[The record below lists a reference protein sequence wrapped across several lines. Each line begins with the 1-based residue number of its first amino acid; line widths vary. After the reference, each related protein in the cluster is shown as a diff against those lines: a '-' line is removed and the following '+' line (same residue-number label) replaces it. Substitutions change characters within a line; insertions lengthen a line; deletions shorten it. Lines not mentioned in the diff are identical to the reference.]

1 MTETNNDQ
9 KSSPKE
15 DTLRET
21 PVAKASEG
29 QISVQPAEWQLP
41 AKREDFAFEGARI
54 RAYQVKG
61 PLAWLVG
68 IVALVVVALIFALI
82 FAFAIG
88 VGAAIAVSVAV
99 AGALGMG
106 VAGVRRLAARRG
118 SKGSGRD
125 GER

>member
-1 MTETNNDQ
+1 MTRSSNDHE
-9 KSSPKE
+9 SPPKE

-29 QISVQPAEWQLP
+29 QISVRPGEWKP
-41 AKREDFAFEGARI
+41 PRKGEDVAFDGARI
-54 RAYQVKG
+54 RAYEIKG

-68 IVALVVVALIFALI
+68 MMVLVVGGLIFTLI

-88 VGAAIAVSVAV
+88 VGAALAVSAAV
-99 AGALGMG
+99 AGTLAVG
-106 VAGVRRLAARRG
+106 VAGVRRLTASRR
-118 SKGSGRD
+118 STLSGRD

>member
-1 MTETNNDQ
+1 VTGSSNDP
-9 KSSPKE
+9 KSPPKE
-15 DTLRET
+15 DTLPET

-29 QISVQPAEWQLP
+29 PISERMIEWQP
-41 AKREDFAFEGARI
+41 PRKREDITFDGARI
-54 RAYQVKG
+54 RAYEVKG

-68 IVALVVVALIFALI
+68 IAVLLVVALIFALI

-88 VGAAIAVSVAV
+88 VGAALAVSAAV

-106 VAGVRRLAARRG
+106 VAGVRRLSASRG
-118 SKGSGRD
+118 ISRRD